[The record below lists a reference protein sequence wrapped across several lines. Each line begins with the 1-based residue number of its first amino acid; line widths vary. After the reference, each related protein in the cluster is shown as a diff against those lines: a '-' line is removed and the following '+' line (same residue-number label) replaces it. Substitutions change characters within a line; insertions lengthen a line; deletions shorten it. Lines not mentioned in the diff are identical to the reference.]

1 MKTKIFNILTV
12 ISAAY
17 LTFLGCFNLY
27 CKPFEILEHLSFVNI
42 FATISWEIL
51 LLAFSVF
58 CIVKL
63 FARHKVLTHIFSS
76 ILLALSC
83 LHIVLQIYT
92 YSQIEGY
99 YFNLLLKSD
108 WKLLLSDLFN
118 LIFAITL
125 ILVAVNNFKA
135 LTNKKVALILS
146 LAICVIG
153 LIANI
158 ISTTYFANAS
168 LRYTINDLMVTK
180 LQYICF
186 LPTVYLA
193 FKPTMK
199 EDVKNENQVE

>member
-1 MKTKIFNILTV
+1 MKTKILNIFTV
-12 ISAAY
+12 VSAAY
-17 LTFLGCFNLY
+17 LIFLGGFNLY
-27 CKPFEILEHLSFVNI
+27 CTPFEQLKNI
-42 FATISWEIL
+42 PIANFLAAISWKVL
-51 LLAFSVF
+51 LLAFGVF
-58 CIVKL
+58 CMVKL

-76 ILLALSC
+76 ILFALSC
-83 LHIVLQIYT
+83 LHIVLQIHT

-153 LIANI
+153 LAANI

-168 LRYTINDLMVTK
+168 LRYTINDLVLTK
-180 LQYICF
+180 LKYICF

-193 FKPTMK
+193 LKPIAK
-199 EDVKNENQVE
+199 EDVKNENQVK